1 MTQSEEQ
8 RQRLKKKKNQSLR
21 DLQTIIKDQTF
32 VSLESSMEGEKKED
46 GAANLCKEI
55 MTENCPNVA
64 RDISLQEA
72 ERTLNRETQIN
83 ILHDTP

>member
-1 MTQSEEQ
+1 
-8 RQRLKKKKNQSLR
+8 
-21 DLQTIIKDQTF
+21 
-32 VSLESSMEGEKKED
+32 MEGEKKED